1 MQQQVTKKMMKPFHE
16 DCEYFWSPSVR
27 WEQQDDEI
35 RIELLSYSGT
45 VLGLFPT
52 FYYLTQKGIKI
63 PDLISRFPQANPDQV
78 ADFVR
83 DLIANRILVHT
94 LLTPQEIYFP
104 QEHLISHSYSSE
116 TFLDPDQYEAFRQE
130 KLSRSLPQTTQ
141 TNVPLAESEF
151 PEVITARRTWRQFE
165 EKKKVPFDVFSSLIS
180 VFKQYRREDEIR
192 YNYATAGG
200 LYPIDLYVYIKD
212 HRVENVKAGLYYY
225 NPIENVLQ
233 MVSNTC
239 VITEDAHYSMNK
251 EIFQSSA
258 FSIYLIYNA
267 DVTMPKYGGLGYFY
281 AGIDS
286 GIMVQLLT
294 HVAEMHKAGICS
306 IGDMNFRRI
315 QKYFKL
321 SPQQVLIH
329 SIEVG
334 LQPQ

>member
-1 MQQQVTKKMMKPFHE
+1 MQQQVAKKMMKPFYE
-16 DCEYFWSPSVR
+16 DCDYFWSPSVR
-27 WEQQDDEI
+27 WEQQGEEI
-35 RIELLSYSGT
+35 CIESLSYSGT
-45 VLGLFPT
+45 VLALFPT

-63 PDLISRFPQANPDQV
+63 PDLISSFPQVNPNHV

-83 DLIANRILVHT
+83 DLITNRILVHS
-94 LLTPQEIYFP
+94 LLTPQEIYYP
-104 QEHLISHSYSSE
+104 QEHLIFHPYSPE
-116 TFLDPDQYEAFRQE
+116 TFLDPAKYEAFRQE
-130 KLSRSLPQTTQ
+130 KLSRSFPQTSQ
-141 TNVPLAESEF
+141 TNVPLAESVF
-151 PEVITARRTWRQFE
+151 PEVITNRRTCRHFE
-165 EKKKVPFDVFSSLIS
+165 EKKKVSFDTFSSLIS
-180 VFKQYRREDEIR
+180 VFKQYRCENEIH
-192 YNYATAGG
+192 YYYASAGG
-200 LYPIDLYVYIKD
+200 LYPIDLYIYIKD
-212 HRVENVKAGLYYY
+212 HRVENVKAGLYYF
-225 NPIENVLQ
+225 NPIENILQ

-267 DVTMPKYGGLGYFY
+267 EVTMPKYGGMGYFY

-294 HVAEMHKAGICS
+294 HVAGMHQVGVCS
-306 IGDMNFRRI
+306 IGDINFRRI

-321 SPQQVLIH
+321 SPRQVLIH